1 MTANIMTRLVI
12 KPEKLSEALDYLRA
26 MKADVHANEPFAA
39 FYQSYYFKER
49 PNEII
54 VVEIFED
61 ESGKEAH
68 LARHAWRR
76 DDFLSFLAEP
86 EVLREAIQ
94 L

>member
-12 KPEKLSEALDYLRA
+12 EPEKLAEALDYLRA
-26 MKADVHANEPFAA
+26 MKADVHANEPFAV

-61 ESGKEAH
+61 EAGKEAH

>member
-12 KPEKLSEALDYLRA
+12 EPEKLAKALDYLRA
-26 MKADVHANEPFAA
+26 MKADVHANEPFAV

-61 ESGKEAH
+61 EAGKEAH